1 MDCFNFITILLQQ
14 QDTSAEADGERNLI
28 NQKLLLSVFKATGA
42 YIKYAIKMFVSIAQ
56 VECLLIALTKK
67 FKRSFFLNWKGGEGN
82 NIEDDLAQQQI
93 ALYTEWGQTKPC
105 SQLGK
110 SVKIQ
115 TLSQKVRSTLIDLPA
130 NTSPVQHSIRDS
142 FKVKFEMINDLI

>member
-42 YIKYAIKMFVSIAQ
+42 YIKYAIEMFVSIAQ

-67 FKRSFFLNWKGGEGN
+67 FKRGFFLNWKGGEGN
-82 NIEDDLAQQQI
+82 NIEDDLAQLIQKKLSNKQHCTQNG
-93 ALYTEWGQTKPC
+93 AKQNHAVNWG
-105 SQLGK
+105 SL
-110 SVKIQ
+110 
-115 TLSQKVRSTLIDLPA
+115 
-130 NTSPVQHSIRDS
+130 
-142 FKVKFEMINDLI
+142 